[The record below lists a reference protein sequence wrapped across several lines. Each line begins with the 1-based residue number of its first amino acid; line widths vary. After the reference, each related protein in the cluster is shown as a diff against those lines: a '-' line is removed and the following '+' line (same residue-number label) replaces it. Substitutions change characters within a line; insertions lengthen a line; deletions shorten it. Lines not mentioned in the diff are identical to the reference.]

1 MVPMHQHSAP
11 FLLALKFG
19 QPGRKYRSVAPMQRI
34 QVIHLFHKFPVGYWW
49 REQGEGEVDCDIHR
63 QAAREQQYS
72 DSKSYVC
79 KALRQPVTRCID
91 GAPRGS
97 C

>member
-1 MVPMHQHSAP
+1 MVPMHQHYAP
-11 FLLALKFG
+11 FLLVLKFG

-34 QVIHLFHKFPVGYWW
+34 QVIHLFREFPVGYWW

-63 QAAREQQYS
+63 QAARERQYS

-79 KALRQPVTRCID
+79 KALRQPVTCCID